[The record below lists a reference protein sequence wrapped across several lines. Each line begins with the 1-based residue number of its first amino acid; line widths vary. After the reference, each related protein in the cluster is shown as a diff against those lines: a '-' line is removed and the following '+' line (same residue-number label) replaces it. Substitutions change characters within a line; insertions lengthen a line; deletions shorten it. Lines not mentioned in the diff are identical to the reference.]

1 MNIFVNSG
9 QWSQQQ
15 WDPSQPQQM
24 SHDQQQQQQ
33 WDATQ
38 QQWNQNQQQD
48 AWAQY
53 QQQYGGQQLQDP
65 NQHQQ
70 YDPNYA
76 YNTQWN
82 QSYDGS
88 YIGYAPQQGLFW
100 GKIIFGL
107 SSTVIF
113 FFIVINRNTQ
123 NTQNVFVR
131 YVAKPI

>member
-1 MNIFVNSG
+1 
-9 QWSQQQ
+9 
-15 WDPSQPQQM
+15 M
-24 SHDQQQQQQ
+24 SHDQQQQQQQ

-48 AWAQY
+48 AWAQC

-76 YNTQWN
+76 YSTQWN

-88 YIGYAPQQGLFW
+88 YIGYAPQQGLLRAQ
-100 GKIIFGL
+100 IIFGRL
-107 SSTVIF
+107 EFSNL
-113 FFIVINRNTQ
+113 FIVMNRNIQ
-123 NTQNVFVR
+123 N
-131 YVAKPI
+131 A

>member
-9 QWSQQQ
+9 QWPQQQ
-15 WDPSQPQQM
+15 WDPSQPQQI

-107 SSTVIF
+107 SSSVI